1 MKKLVFC
8 LMALL
13 AIVACS
19 SDDDKET
26 TPKQGKELIG
36 AWRAELESDILNYSA
51 TMTIHADGTFN
62 VVAHIK
68 MTDASAIEDLGYTDL
83 DMKSEG
89 RYLFVD
95 ELLTMRTLKQ
105 SVSVD
110 GGEWISQDQV
120 NDVATYKYAVVGDK
134 LYMVDGDDGTSEYTK
149 QQ

>member
-13 AIVACS
+13 AIVACG
-19 SDDDKET
+19 SDDEKEV
-26 TPKQGKELIG
+26 TPKQGEELIG
-36 AWRAELESDILNYSA
+36 DWKAEIESDILKFNT
-51 TMTIHADGTFN
+51 TMTINADGTFN

-68 MTDASAIEDLGYTDL
+68 VTDADAIEDLGYTDL

-110 GGEWISQDQV
+110 DGEWISQDQV

-149 QQ
+149 QK